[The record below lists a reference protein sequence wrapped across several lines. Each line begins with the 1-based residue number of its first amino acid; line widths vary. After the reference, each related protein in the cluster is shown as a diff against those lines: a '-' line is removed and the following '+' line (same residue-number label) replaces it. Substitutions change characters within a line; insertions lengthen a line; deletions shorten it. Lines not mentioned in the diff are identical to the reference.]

1 MNIGAPLG
9 EQDGQRVFAV
19 IDGIR
24 GQSAA
29 LTNVNIFLNCP
40 YLTPDTPVSD
50 PHFVGRFSLFAL
62 DDHAN
67 HSGISVQIEL
77 TDTVAR
83 LRRTNPEALSALE
96 VQMIPLPL
104 QGAMDLE
111 LRSERIRIFVL

>member
-1 MNIGAPLG
+1 M
-9 EQDGQRVFAV
+9 FAV

-24 GQSAA
+24 GQRAA
-29 LTNVNIFLNCP
+29 ITNVNLFLNCP
-40 YLTPDTPVSD
+40 YLAPDTPTSD
-50 PHFVGRFSLFAL
+50 PHFVGTFSLFAL

-67 HSGISVQIEL
+67 HSGLSVQVEL

-83 LRRTNPEALSALE
+83 LRRSNPEALPALE